1 MRLIKT
7 IYKILI
13 IFIIL
18 ISPFIL
24 IIRILKNKEDP
35 IRFTEKFTFFSK
47 KRVKGKLLWFHSVSV
62 GEFLSIIPIIKN
74 LEKNPEINQILIT
87 SSTLTSSILFKKFQF
102 KKTIHQFFPIDS
114 NFFTNRFLDYWKPSL
129 AVFIDSEIWPIM
141 LDTLKKKKINTIL
154 LNARIS
160 KKSFKKWKIINFFS
174 TQLFKNFTFTY
185 PANLETKKHLIKLG
199 VNKIKILGNLKFCH
213 KSYKD
218 SKPKKNFIKFI
229 SKKKLWGAISTH
241 QGEEKICARIQKA
254 FLQKNKNLVLII
266 IPRDVSRLNYIKYE
280 LKNMGLNFYIHSS
293 NTKIKK
299 NTNVYIIDTYGES
312 DKFLKFCNFVF
323 IGKSLTKDGGQNP
336 LDAAR
341 LNCKIFYGPNVSNFR
356 EIYDQLDKEGIS
368 TQVKDSEDLE
378 KEIKNFMNNKTNTK
392 KIRNKI
398 NRYGSKILK
407 NNLSELKKYI

>member
-1 MRLIKT
+1 MRLTKT

-141 LDTLKKKKINTIL
+141 LDTLKKKK
-154 LNARIS
+154 
-160 KKSFKKWKIINFFS
+160 
-174 TQLFKNFTFTY
+174 
-185 PANLETKKHLIKLG
+185 LI
-199 VNKIKILGNLKFCH
+199 
-213 KSYKD
+213 
-218 SKPKKNFIKFI
+218 
-229 SKKKLWGAISTH
+229 
-241 QGEEKICARIQKA
+241 
-254 FLQKNKNLVLII
+254 
-266 IPRDVSRLNYIKYE
+266 
-280 LKNMGLNFYIHSS
+280 
-293 NTKIKK
+293 
-299 NTNVYIIDTYGES
+299 
-312 DKFLKFCNFVF
+312 
-323 IGKSLTKDGGQNP
+323 
-336 LDAAR
+336 
-341 LNCKIFYGPNVSNFR
+341 
-356 EIYDQLDKEGIS
+356 
-368 TQVKDSEDLE
+368 
-378 KEIKNFMNNKTNTK
+378 
-392 KIRNKI
+392 
-398 NRYGSKILK
+398 RY
-407 NNLSELKKYI
+407 Y

>member
-102 KKTIHQFFPIDS
+102 KKAIHQFFPIDS

-141 LDTLKKKKINTIL
+141 LDTLKKKK
-154 LNARIS
+154 
-160 KKSFKKWKIINFFS
+160 
-174 TQLFKNFTFTY
+174 
-185 PANLETKKHLIKLG
+185 LI
-199 VNKIKILGNLKFCH
+199 
-213 KSYKD
+213 
-218 SKPKKNFIKFI
+218 
-229 SKKKLWGAISTH
+229 
-241 QGEEKICARIQKA
+241 
-254 FLQKNKNLVLII
+254 
-266 IPRDVSRLNYIKYE
+266 
-280 LKNMGLNFYIHSS
+280 
-293 NTKIKK
+293 
-299 NTNVYIIDTYGES
+299 
-312 DKFLKFCNFVF
+312 
-323 IGKSLTKDGGQNP
+323 
-336 LDAAR
+336 
-341 LNCKIFYGPNVSNFR
+341 
-356 EIYDQLDKEGIS
+356 
-368 TQVKDSEDLE
+368 
-378 KEIKNFMNNKTNTK
+378 
-392 KIRNKI
+392 
-398 NRYGSKILK
+398 RY
-407 NNLSELKKYI
+407 Y